1 MRRAVFDLWFSPQCC
16 CGFVSVSSMTEVQ
29 GRNVLLS
36 QKSFHA
42 VRHLRKPPIPAS
54 HFLCLRRVASF
65 TCRALLSDAVALFS
79 PFKRPSFFLN
89 VVEEK
94 TFTNNVFFWSSFCFM
109 YVTQGRNVFA
119 KYCARLF
126 VTFSNMLLYAFFEA
140 LQQTQSPGVAS
151 FHPFDLHVPLRILQ
165 PQAAGSNFARPPC
178 LHDKGWLLATFQAI
192 IFVMACGAN
201 SKRRAQRRESGKTLP
216 PTPTSP
222 ADSDDDDDLRMAR
235 ADRSV
240 HTAKD
245 AGCRVPSSLK
255 CHGNCICN
263 RFLE

>member
-1 MRRAVFDLWFSPQCC
+1 M
-16 CGFVSVSSMTEVQ
+16 Q

-222 ADSDDDDDLRMAR
+222 ADSDDDDDLRMAC